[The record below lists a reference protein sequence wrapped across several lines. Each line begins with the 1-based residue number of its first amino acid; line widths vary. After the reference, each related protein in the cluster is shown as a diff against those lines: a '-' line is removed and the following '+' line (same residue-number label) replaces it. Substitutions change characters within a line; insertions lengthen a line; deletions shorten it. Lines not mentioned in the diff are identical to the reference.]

1 MGNTCA
7 EGVKTVLPGAVRTA
21 VEPELPT
28 LAAEIVEAIRGE
40 VPEYARPLSGA
51 FGTGIRTGVQEAL
64 ARFAAGGEGLP
75 DVYRAL
81 GRGELRAGRSLDAL
95 QSAYRVGARIAWRR
109 LSRVAEEAG
118 VPVAE
123 QHALAEAIFAYI
135 DAIAGESV
143 EGYAEAQA
151 AEAGDRQRRR
161 EALLALV
168 AARTPADEATL
179 RSAAAQAGWPLPR
192 RLAFLACAGDPSRL
206 ARRLSG
212 DALHG
217 RVGEQACVLTGEPA
231 GLEQEAERAA
241 GRLELRIGVGPVVA
255 TADARRSF
263 DWAARALRLESPG
276 EPCAVVA
283 ERRLPELALGG
294 SPELLAALRER
305 ALAPLAGE
313 TPASRARLEQ
323 TLAAWLDRAG
333 SRAAVARDLGVHPQ
347 TVRYRVGRLRELFG
361 ERLDD
366 PAARFELMLA
376 VRAPG
381 AP

>member
-1 MGNTCA
+1 M
-7 EGVKTVLPGAVRTA
+7 GVKPALPEAIVAAVG
-21 VEPELPT
+21 PDLPA
-28 LAAEIVEAIRGE
+28 LADEIVEAIRAE

-51 FGTGIRTGVQEAL
+51 FGTGIRTGVEDAL
-64 ARFAAGGEGLP
+64 SRFAAGGEGLP

-109 LSRVAEEAG
+109 LSRVAAEAG

-161 EALLALV
+161 EALLARL
-168 AARTPADEATL
+168 ATGPPGGGEDFEEASL
-179 RSAAAQAGWPLPR
+179 RAAAAQAAWPLPR
-192 RLAFLACAGDPSRL
+192 RLVFLACAGDPGRL

-212 DALHG
+212 DVLHG
-217 RVGEQACVLTGEPA
+217 RVGEQPCVVVGDPGTLD
-231 GLEQEAERAA
+231 AEVAA
-241 GRLELRIGVGPVVA
+241 AAQRLGLRIGVGPLVA
-255 TADARRSF
+255 
-263 DWAARALRLESPG
+263 PG
-276 EPCAVVA
+276 EAPRSWQWATRA
-283 ERRLPELALGG
+283 LALGPPGTPTVVPAEEHLAQLVMAG

-305 ALAPLAGE
+305 VLAPLASE
-313 TPASRARLEQ
+313 TPASRARLEA

-333 SRAAVARDLGVHPQ
+333 ARAAVAADLGVHPQ
-347 TVRYRVGRLRELFG
+347 TVRYRVGRLREIFG
-361 ERLDD
+361 AGLDD
-366 PAARFELMLA
+366 PATRFELMLA
-376 VRAPG
+376 VRAP
-381 AP
+381 PPP